1 MMAAINSTPRP
12 AYVYDEA
19 TSQWYELAGRVNTA
33 AAYTWTQS
41 QTFDASVTMNSV
53 VVTKNLNI
61 FLNPS
66 ARDTAISSPVYGT
79 MVFLKQNANGDTI
92 NDLQI
97 YTGSTWESV
106 VDPVYVFNQKS
117 TSYTLVIADAFK
129 MIEMSAG
136 GTLTIPLDSTVN
148 FPVGTAIDILQT
160 GSSQVTIAGASGV
173 TVNAT
178 PGLKLRTQ
186 WSSATIIK
194 RAANTWVAM
203 GDLVA

>member
-1 MMAAINSTPRP
+1 MAAINSTPRP

-19 TSQWYELAGRVNTA
+19 TDQWYEIAGRVNTA
-33 AAYTWTQS
+33 ASYTWTAS
-41 QTFDASVTMNSV
+41 QNFSSPVTFDSV
-53 VVTKNLNI
+53 VVVKNLNI

-66 ARDTAISSPVYGT
+66 ARDAAITSPIYGT
-79 MVFLKQNANGDTI
+79 IVFLKQNATGDTI

-117 TSYTLVIADAFK
+117 TSYTLVISDAFK

-136 GTLTIPLDSTVN
+136 GTLTIPLDSSVN

-160 GSSQVTIAGASGV
+160 GSSQVTIAGAVGV
-173 TVNAT
+173 TVNST
-178 PGLKLRTQ
+178 PGLKLRAQ
-186 WSSATIIK
+186 WSTATLIK
-194 RAANTWVAM
+194 RAANTWLVT

>member
-19 TSQWYELAGRVNTA
+19 TNQWYELAGRVNTA

-53 VVTKNLNI
+53 VLAKNLNI

-66 ARDTAISSPVYGT
+66 ARDAAITSPVYGT
-79 MVFLKQNANGDTI
+79 MVFLKQNATGDTI

-136 GTLTIPLDSTVN
+136 GTLTIPLDATVN

-178 PGLKLRTQ
+178 PGLKLRAQ
-186 WSSATIIK
+186 WSSATIVK

>member
-1 MMAAINSTPRP
+1 MPAINSTPRP

-19 TSQWYELAGRVNTA
+19 TNQWYELAGRVNTA
-33 AAYTWTQS
+33 AAYTWTQP

-53 VVTKNLNI
+53 VVAKNLNI

-66 ARDTAISSPVYGT
+66 ARDTAITSPVYGT
-79 MVFLKQNANGDTI
+79 MVFLKQNATGDTI

-136 GTLTIPLDSTVN
+136 GTLTIPLDATVN